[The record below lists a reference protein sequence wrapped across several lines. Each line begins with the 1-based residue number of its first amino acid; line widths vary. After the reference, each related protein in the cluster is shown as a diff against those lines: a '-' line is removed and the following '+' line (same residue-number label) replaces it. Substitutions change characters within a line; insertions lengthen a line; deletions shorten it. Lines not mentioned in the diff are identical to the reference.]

1 MKIIYWFVAPILA
14 ASIWIASLIFLNGV
28 FIDPVYDQRIEL
40 LAKQVTD
47 PTSGKGMFLKIEA
60 ERNSAQKRLGALGGV
75 LFGFVFGAFTV
86 IAQKHLLQKVAASNQ
101 NAKS

>member
-14 ASIWIASLIFLNGV
+14 ASIWIASLIFLNGI

-47 PTSGKGMFLKIEA
+47 QTDGKGSEIQ
-60 ERNSAQKRLGALGGV
+60 R
-75 LFGFVFGAFTV
+75 
-86 IAQKHLLQKVAASNQ
+86 
-101 NAKS
+101 KSD